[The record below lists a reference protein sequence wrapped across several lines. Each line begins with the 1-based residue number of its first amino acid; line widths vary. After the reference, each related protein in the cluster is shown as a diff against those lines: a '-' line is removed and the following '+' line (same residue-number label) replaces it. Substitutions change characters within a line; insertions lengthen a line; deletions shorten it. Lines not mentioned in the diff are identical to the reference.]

1 MGVSQRPVPGV
12 RERKR
17 ALVHEGLIAAAFRL
31 FRERGFDAVSVTD
44 IAEAA
49 GVSRRSFFR
58 YFPTKEDVVF
68 AWQDGLG
75 EEMARFAAERPKG
88 EPPLVTLRHAVVG
101 VVGRY
106 KREEALALAQFMM
119 ETPSL
124 RQHEY
129 EKYAALERALAEVI
143 AARMGVDVGQDLRP
157 RFYAVIAAGAMR
169 VGVEAWSEAGRPGEP
184 AVFVE
189 RAFAGL

>member
-1 MGVSQRPVPGV
+1 MTRRPAPGV
-12 RERKR
+12 RQRKR
-17 ALVHEGLIAAAFRL
+17 ALVREALVAAAFRL
-31 FRERGFDAVSVTD
+31 FHNRGFDAVSVTD
-44 IAEAA
+44 VAEAA

-75 EEMARFAAERPKG
+75 EEMARLAAERPEG

-106 KREEALALAQFMM
+106 KRQEALALAQLIVD
-119 ETPSL
+119 TPSL
-124 RQHEY
+124 RQHNY
-129 EKYAALERALAEVI
+129 EKYATLERMLAEVI
-143 AARMGVDVGQDLRP
+143 ATRMGVDAGQDMRP

-169 VGVEAWSEAGRPGEP
+169 VGVDAWSVAGRPGEP

-189 RAFAGL
+189 RAFEGL